1 VTAPRRRRPTRA
13 PFGRA
18 LARWHATNRRD
29 LPVRR
34 VAEPWPILVA
44 EVMSQQTQI
53 ERIGPAW
60 ERFVG
65 RWPEP
70 HGLAVAETRDLLRA
84 WAGLGYNR
92 RALALREAART
103 IVREHGGQVPD
114 TVPELER
121 LAGVGPYTARA
132 VAASAFG
139 VPVAPL
145 DVNVRRVV
153 GRVVGEAVSPG
164 RLQDTADELVSRDD
178 PRAWVDAVMDLAAT
192 VCTARAPRCAACPLA
207 GMCRSAGSVA
217 APVRAAASSATPFP
231 RTNRWLRGR
240 LLAAV
245 RDAPAD
251 GWVDA
256 PDGLGEHD
264 RDAVLAALRGLEQDG
279 FVEFRDGRT
288 RLVSDQLVRL
298 SNPAR

>member
-1 VTAPRRRRPTRA
+1 MTTPRTPPPTRA
-13 PFGRA
+13 RFGRA
-18 LARWHATNRRD
+18 IAAWHVTTRRD

-34 VAEPWPILVA
+34 ATEPWPILVA

-65 RWPEP
+65 LWPEP
-70 HGLAVAETRDLLRA
+70 RGLASAGTRDVLRA

-103 IVREHGGQVPD
+103 IVREHGGRVPG
-114 TVPELER
+114 TVDELER
-121 LAGVGPYTARA
+121 LPGIGPYTARA

-153 GRVVGEAVSPG
+153 GRVVGEAVPPG
-164 RLQDTADELVSRDD
+164 RLQDAADGLVSRNE

-207 GMCRSAGSVA
+207 GMCRSAGSIVE
-217 APVRAAASSATPFP
+217 PVRGRATTSTPATPFP

-245 RDAPAD
+245 RDAPA
-251 GWVDA
+251 GSWVDA
-256 PDGLGEHD
+256 P
-264 RDAVLAALRGLEQDG
+264 
-279 FVEFRDGRT
+279 GRVG
-288 RLVSDQLVRL
+288 R
-298 SNPAR
+298 A

>member
-1 VTAPRRRRPTRA
+1 MARAKPSRRPPTRSG
-13 PFGRA
+13 FGRA
-18 LARWHATNRRD
+18 IAAWHVTTRRD

-34 VAEPWPILVA
+34 ATEPWPILVA
-44 EVMSQQTQI
+44 EVMSQQTRI

-65 RWPEP
+65 LWPGPRE
-70 HGLAVAETRDLLRA
+70 LAAAETRDLLRA

-103 IVREHGGQVPD
+103 IVREHDGRVPG
-114 TVPELER
+114 TVDELGR
-121 LAGVGPYTARA
+121 LPGIGPYTARA

-153 GRVVGEAVSPG
+153 GRVVGEALPPG
-164 RLQDTADELVSRDD
+164 RLQDSADGLVSRDD

-207 GMCRSAGSVA
+207 GMCRSAGSIA
-217 APVRAAASSATPFP
+217 EPVRATTSSATPFP

-240 LLAAV
+240 LLAVV
-245 RDAPAD
+245 RDAPA
-251 GWVDA
+251 GTWVDA

-264 RDAVLAALRGLEQDG
+264 RDAVLAALRGLERDG
-279 FVEFRDGRT
+279 FVEFRDGRA
-288 RLVSDQLVRL
+288 RLASDR
-298 SNPAR
+298 P

>member
-1 VTAPRRRRPTRA
+1 VTTFRPRPPTRA
-13 PFGRA
+13 RFGRA
-18 LARWHATNRRD
+18 LAAWHVTMRRD

-34 VAEPWPILVA
+34 ATRPWPILVA

-65 RWPEP
+65 LWPEP
-70 HGLAVAETRDLLRA
+70 RGLAAAESRDLLRA

-103 IVREHGGQVPD
+103 IVREHGGRVPG

-121 LAGVGPYTARA
+121 LPGVGPYTARA

-153 GRVVGEAVSPG
+153 ERVVGEAVPPG
-164 RLQDTADELVSRDD
+164 RLQDTADGLVSRND

-207 GMCRSAGSVA
+207 GMCRSAGSIAEPLGPDPEV
-217 APVRAAASSATPFP
+217 PGTPLTRAMPFK

-240 LLAAV
+240 LLAAI
-245 RDAPAD
+245 RDAPRG

-264 RDAVLAALRGLEQDG
+264 RQAVIAALRGLERDG
-279 FVEFRDGRT
+279 FIEVRGGRA
-288 RLVSDQLVRL
+288 RLASDR
-298 SNPAR
+298 P

>member
-1 VTAPRRRRPTRA
+1 M
-13 PFGRA
+13 
-18 LARWHATNRRD
+18 RRD

-34 VAEPWPILVA
+34 ATEPWPILVA

-53 ERIGPAW
+53 GRIGPAW
-60 ERFVG
+60 ERFVR

-70 HGLAVAETRDLLRA
+70 WELAAAESRDLLQA

-121 LAGVGPYTARA
+121 LPGVGPYTARA

-139 VPVAPL
+139 MPVAPL

-153 GRVVGEAVSPG
+153 GRVLGEAVQPG
-164 RLQDTADELVSRDD
+164 GLQDAADVLVSRDD

-192 VCTARAPRCAACPLA
+192 VCTARAPRCAACPVA
-207 GMCRSAGSVA
+207 GMCRSAGSIGKPA
-217 APVRAAASSATPFP
+217 RTMATKATPATPFS

-245 RDAPAD
+245 RDAPA
-251 GWVDA
+251 GSWVDA

-264 RDAVLAALRGLEQDG
+264 RDAVLAALRRLERDG
-279 FVEFRDGRT
+279 FVEFRDGRA
-288 RLVSDQLVRL
+288 RLAAER
-298 SNPAR
+298 P

>member
-1 VTAPRRRRPTRA
+1 M
-13 PFGRA
+13 
-18 LARWHATNRRD
+18 RRD
-29 LPVRR
+29 LAVRQ
-34 VAEPWPILVA
+34 ATEPWSILVA

-60 ERFVG
+60 TRFVA
-65 RWPEP
+65 RWPDP
-70 HGLAVAETRDLLRA
+70 RGLAAAETRDLLRA

-114 TVPELER
+114 TVPVLER
-121 LAGVGPYTARA
+121 LPGVGPYTARA

-153 GRVVGEAVSPG
+153 GRVVGEAVPPA
-164 RLQDTADELVSRDD
+164 RLQDLADGLVSRDD

-207 GMCRSAGSVA
+207 GMCRSASSIGEA
-217 APVRAAASSATPFP
+217 ARATPTPAPASPATLFK

-240 LLAAV
+240 LLATV
-245 RDAPAD
+245 RDAPA
-251 GWVDA
+251 GSWVDA

-264 RDAVLAALRGLEQDG
+264 RDAVLAALHGLERDG
-279 FVEFRDGRT
+279 FVEFRDGRA
-288 RLVSDQLVRL
+288 RLAADR
-298 SNPAR
+298 P

>member
-1 VTAPRRRRPTRA
+1 MARSGSRSRPPTRA
-13 PFGRA
+13 RFGQA
-18 LARWHATNRRD
+18 ITAWHAGARRD
-29 LPVRR
+29 LPVRHA
-34 VAEPWPILVA
+34 AEPWPILVA

-65 RWPEP
+65 LWPEP
-70 HGLAVAETRDLLRA
+70 RELAAAETRDLLRA

-103 IVREHGGQVPD
+103 IVREHGGQVPA

-121 LAGVGPYTARA
+121 LPGVGPYTARA

-153 GRVVGEAVSPG
+153 GRVVGEAVASG
-164 RLQDTADELVSRDD
+164 RLQDVADGLVSRDD

-192 VCTARAPRCAACPLA
+192 VCTARAPRCAACPVA
-207 GMCRSAGSVA
+207 GMCRSAGSMAGA
-217 APVRAAASSATPFP
+217 ARTKATQATPFN

-245 RDAPAD
+245 RDAPA
-251 GWVDA
+251 GSWIDA

-264 RDAVLAALRGLEQDG
+264 RDAVRAALRSLERDG
-279 FVEFRDGRT
+279 FVQFRDGRA
-288 RLVSDQLVRL
+288 RLAADR
-298 SNPAR
+298 P

>member
-1 VTAPRRRRPTRA
+1 MASSSSRLRPPTRA
-13 PFGRA
+13 RFGRA
-18 LARWHATNRRD
+18 TAAWHVTSRRD
-29 LPVRR
+29 LPVRH
-34 VAEPWPILVA
+34 ATEPWPILVA

-60 ERFVG
+60 TRFVG
-65 RWPEP
+65 QWPGP
-70 HGLAVAETRDLLRA
+70 RGLAVAETRDLLRA

-103 IVREHGGQVPD
+103 IVREHDGQVPA

-121 LAGVGPYTARA
+121 LPGVGPYTARA

-153 GRVVGEAVSPG
+153 GRVVGDAVSAG
-164 RLQDTADELVSRDD
+164 RLQDAADGLVSRDH

-207 GMCRSAGSVA
+207 GMCRSAGSIEEA
-217 APVRAAASSATPFP
+217 ARTRATAATPFSQ
-231 RTNRWLRGR
+231 TNRWLRGR

-264 RDAVLAALRGLEQDG
+264 REAVLAALRGLERDG
-279 FVEFRDGRT
+279 FIEFHDGRA
-288 RLVSDQLVRL
+288 RLASDR
-298 SNPAR
+298 S

>member
-1 VTAPRRRRPTRA
+1 MTMLRKQPPTRA
-13 PFGRA
+13 RFGRA
-18 LARWHATNRRD
+18 IAAWHGTTRRD

-34 VAEPWPILVA
+34 ATEPWPILVA

-65 RWPEP
+65 WWSAPS
-70 HGLAVAETRDLLRA
+70 GLAAADTRDLLRA

-103 IVREHGGQVPD
+103 IVREHGGRVPG
-114 TVPELER
+114 TVRELER
-121 LAGVGPYTARA
+121 LPGVGPYTARA

-145 DVNVRRVV
+145 DVNVRRVIS
-153 GRVVGEAVSPG
+153 RVVGEVVPPAG
-164 RLQDTADELVSRDD
+164 LQDAADGLVSRDD
-178 PRAWVDAVMDLAAT
+178 PRSWVDAVMDLAAT

-207 GMCRSAGSVA
+207 EMCRSAGSISE
-217 APVRAAASSATPFP
+217 PVGKPVSTSATPFR

-240 LLAAV
+240 LLASV
-245 RDAPAD
+245 RDAPA
-251 GWVDA
+251 GSWVDA

-264 RDAVLAALRGLEQDG
+264 REAVLAAMRSLEDDG
-279 FVEFRDGRT
+279 FVEFRDGRA
-288 RLVSDQLVRL
+288 RLASDR
-298 SNPAR
+298 P